1 MTKDIKAQIKA
12 IHLDQMPKE
21 LSDQIR
27 MLEHEV
33 ELAEEEEREEQA
45 ELERLRKAAKSQKSQ
60 KSH

>member
-1 MTKDIKAQIKA
+1 MKLKLAVEKIFWRR
-12 IHLDQMPKE
+12 E
-21 LSDQIR
+21 LAGG
-27 MLEHEV
+27 EHEV